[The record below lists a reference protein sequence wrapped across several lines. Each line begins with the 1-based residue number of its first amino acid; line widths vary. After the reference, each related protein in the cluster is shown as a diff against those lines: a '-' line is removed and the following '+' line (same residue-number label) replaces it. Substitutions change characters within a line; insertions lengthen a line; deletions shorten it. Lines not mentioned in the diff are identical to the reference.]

1 MSNEDLGDEDVTRVS
16 DVDLLDLCLLR
27 GELAVSLDENHPLE
41 GRVADCDERM
51 ERIRL
56 EMRSIRRELVRLVE
70 LNR

>member
-1 MSNEDLGDEDVTRVS
+1 MSTEPLSDEDVICVS
-16 DVDLLDLCLLR
+16 DVDMADLCLLR
-27 GELAVSLDENHPLE
+27 GELELGVDDNHPLE
-41 GRVADCDERM
+41 ERVGDCDERM

>member
-1 MSNEDLGDEDVTRVS
+1 MSNEDLGNEEVTHVS
-16 DVDLLDLCLLR
+16 DVDLMDLCLLR
-27 GELAVSLDENHPLE
+27 WELAVSMDENHPLE

-51 ERIRL
+51 GRIRL